1 MHLIKC
7 RVSGK
12 SGDGKVIFSHTQG
25 EPFLFTFGKSEVS
38 STLLYMVMHFGSILS
53 SGMIFTQFS

>member
-1 MHLIKC
+1 MHLIAC
-7 RVSGK
+7 RILGK

-38 STLLYMVMHFGSILS
+38 STLLYIWSCILVM
-53 SGMIFTQFS
+53 FTQFS